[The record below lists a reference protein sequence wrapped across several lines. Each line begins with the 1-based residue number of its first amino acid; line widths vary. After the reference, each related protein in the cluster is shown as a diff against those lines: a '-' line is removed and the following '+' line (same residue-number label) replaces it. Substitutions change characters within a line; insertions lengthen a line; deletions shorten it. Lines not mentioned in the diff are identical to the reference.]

1 MRRIRKTIENL
12 SRSIAELYVMI
23 RRMEDQENKL
33 MDMHLEINRLQHRV
47 KELEDDGK

>member
-1 MRRIRKTIENL
+1 MRSVRKTIENL

-33 MDMHLEINRLQHRV
+33 MDMYLEINRLQHRV

>member
-1 MRRIRKTIENL
+1 MRRIRKTIDNL

-33 MDMHLEINRLQHRV
+33 MDMYLEINRLQHRV

>member
-1 MRRIRKTIENL
+1 MRKIKKTIENL

-33 MDMHLEINRLQHRV
+33 MDMYLEINRLQHRV